1 MYNKINKIKTKTH
14 YNNTYQVT
22 IFWGNFF
29 SRSFILERMHLKH
42 ITGFITGISFMPNF
56 FKTLTET
63 HQIALVKKTLNIY
76 VTFPSAPTQPSR
88 NAWRNIP

>member
-22 IFWGNFF
+22 ILGGNFF
-29 SRSFILERMHLKH
+29 RRAFTLERMHLKH

-63 HQIALVKKTLNIY
+63 HQIALVKKHS
-76 VTFPSAPTQPSR
+76 TFMLPFPLWKIEIKSPTSG
-88 NAWRNIP
+88 